1 MRIRKIRWWNY
12 RGLDD
17 GEIVAD
23 GADVIIRGQN
33 GVGKTS
39 IASIVPFVLFGKD
52 KDKVRRYEDG
62 LEVRDD
68 GLLHGAEVEFDNGT
82 IFRREVD
89 GKDGFYYVDG
99 VLMTM
104 TTFNAKVAEFLN
116 HGGEYVLNPFFFCE
130 GKSPKIQRN
139 TLEKIFGTVS
149 DKDILS
155 TSEFEELAQEIG
167 GQSFDAFITSTQS
180 QIKNLR
186 GKLMDIP
193 ARIDEIDRQLA
204 DNPYDA
210 KVAESLQA
218 ERDELDRERKA
229 LQTAENEVAKELSA
243 AKIERERLAAPSAA
257 ASRLADL
264 IEGKEFYSQKV
275 ERQHARVRQLL
286 QKHREISK
294 REVSICPA
302 CGQKLSE
309 EKFAALKE
317 SQLTEVVAE
326 GRCERAEEQKLEQIL
341 RDINTQIETVKEKLA
356 AEKNP
361 AEQLA
366 ALDERIK
373 TLEQQAADEK
383 VQRKE
388 RLAKFDADIKE
399 IDRCINDLKSAAKA
413 QKRIGELRAEE
424 KELNQRIVD
433 LEHLV
438 HLAKDARNRKIE
450 LTESQIADHFEY
462 VKFKMF
468 KLVVSTGVFE
478 PTCEAMLHGVPYSLL
493 SKGEKLKVV
502 LDIFRAL
509 QKKFKVEMP
518 LLIDDAESY
527 TRNSF
532 VEQPNQLW
540 LFKVSDEEQLV
551 IEVKKEARRAA

>member
-17 GEIVAD
+17 GEIIAE
-23 GADVIIRGQN
+23 GSDVIVRGQN

-62 LEVRDD
+62 MEIRDD
-68 GLLHGAEVEFDNGT
+68 GLLHGAEVEFDDGT
-82 IFRREVD
+82 NFRYEVD
-89 GKDGFYYVDG
+89 GKSGFYYVDG

-167 GQSFDAFITSTQS
+167 EQSLDTFITSTQS

-186 GKLMDIP
+186 GKLLDIP

-218 ERDELDRERKA
+218 ERDELDRKRKA
-229 LQTAENEVAKELSA
+229 LQTAESEVAKELSV
-243 AKIERERLAAPSAA
+243 AKAEYKDASANVRWVAELERYRKSTEQNFVAKKNELLRL
-257 ASRLADL
+257 R
-264 IEGKEFYSQKV
+264 KEFK
-275 ERQHARVRQLL
+275 A
-286 QKHREISK
+286 K
-294 REVSICPA
+294 RDEKPGICPTCKQPRPA
-302 CGQKLSE
+302 DA
-309 EKFAALKE
+309 KFKARHEQELAELKDQGLTCLAEYEALKE
-317 SQLTEVVAE
+317 SLENITAE
-326 GRCERAEEQKLEQIL
+326 IIEAKKLPTN
-341 RDINTQIETVKEKLA
+341 D
-356 AEKNP
+356 
-361 AEQLA
+361 EQLA
-366 ALDERIK
+366 ALNERIK
-373 TLEQQAADEK
+373 TLEQQVADEK
-383 VQRKE
+383 IQRTE
-388 RLAKFDADIKE
+388 QLAKLDADIKE
-399 IDRCINDLKSAAKA
+399 VDRCLQDLESAAKA
-413 QKRIGELRAEE
+413 RKRIEELRAEE

-438 HLAKDARNRKIE
+438 HLAKNARNRKIE
-450 LTESQIADHFEY
+450 LTESQIADHFEH

-493 SKGEKLKVV
+493 SKGEKLKCV

-532 VEQPNQLW
+532 VDLPNQLW

-551 IEVKKEARRAA
+551 IEVKKEAR

>member
-23 GADVIIRGQN
+23 GADVIVRGQN

-62 LEVRDD
+62 MEIRDD
-68 GLLHGAEVEFDNGT
+68 GLLHGAEVEFDDGT
-82 IFRREVD
+82 NFRYEVD
-89 GKDGFYYVDG
+89 GKNGFYYVDG
-99 VLMTM
+99 ELMTK
-104 TTFNAKVAEFLN
+104 TIYDVKVAEFLN

-167 GQSFDAFITSTQS
+167 EQSFDAFITSTQS

-186 GKLMDIP
+186 GKLTDIP

-229 LQTAENEVAKELSA
+229 LQTAESEVAKELSA
-243 AKIERERLAAPSAA
+243 AKAEYKDASANVRWVAELERYRKSTEQNFVAKKNELLRL
-257 ASRLADL
+257 R
-264 IEGKEFYSQKV
+264 KEFK
-275 ERQHARVRQLL
+275 A
-286 QKHREISK
+286 K
-294 REVSICPA
+294 RDEKPGICPTCKQPRPA
-302 CGQKLSE
+302 DA
-309 EKFAALKE
+309 KFKARHEQELAELKDQGLTCLAEYEALKE
-317 SQLTEVVAE
+317 SLENITAE
-326 GRCERAEEQKLEQIL
+326 IIEAKKLPTNDEH
-341 RDINTQIETVKEKLA
+341 
-356 AEKNP
+356 
-361 AEQLA
+361 LA
-366 ALDERIK
+366 ALNERIK
-373 TLEQQAADEK
+373 TLEQQVADEK
-383 VQRKE
+383 VQRTE
-388 RLAKFDADIKE
+388 QLAKLDADIKE
-399 IDRCINDLKSAAKA
+399 VDRCLQDLESAAKA
-413 QKRIGELRAEE
+413 RKRIEELRAEE

-438 HLAKDARNRKIE
+438 RLAKDARNRKIE
-450 LTESQIADHFEY
+450 LTESQIAGHFEH

-493 SKGEKLKVV
+493 SKGEKLKCV

-532 VEQPNQLW
+532 VDLPNQLW

-551 IEVKKEARRAA
+551 IEIKKEARRAA